1 MVQLSEDDEKVIRFL
16 AEYKIMLV
24 EDTKLIYRSEWY
36 HRKRINRLIDE
47 GYIKKYKF
55 YYIELDR
62 KGRSLIN
69 LTGKEYIKNKSNDV
83 YMERL
88 KQISKIGTITID
100 SNVKFIPSW
109 KMKGRK
115 VYTDAARKYV
125 GELGLGIYRYL
136 VYSIPNKKEERYIHQ
151 LMYDINKV
159 IEYDRVIIFVDS
171 LEKLEDEYQYLT
183 FKKEHTYIII
193 NSMENRELLKQFD
206 YIDFYELVKNIY
218 GEEKQVLFSDWDL
231 ADYNLGDNN
240 YILNML
246 FLDIERLNELRWFYQ
261 ENSESKR
268 RITILTL
275 KENKEMIK
283 KLAPLSSKIIGID
296 KDYFL
301 KGAEIEK
308 MGMERA

>member
-1 MVQLSEDDEKVIRFL
+1 MVQLSEDDERVIRFL

-62 KGRSLIN
+62 KGRSLID
-69 LTGKEYIKNKSNDV
+69 LTGKGYIKNKSNEV

-88 KQISKIGTITID
+88 KQISKIGTITIG

-115 VYTDAARKYV
+115 IYTDAARKYV

-136 VYSIPNKKEERYIHQ
+136 VYSIPNKKAERYIHQ

-206 YIDFYELVKNIY
+206 YIDFYELVKKIY
-218 GEEKQVLFSDWDL
+218 GEEQQVLFSDWDL

-261 ENSESKR
+261 ENSESK
-268 RITILTL
+268 
-275 KENKEMIK
+275 K
-283 KLAPLSSKIIGID
+283 KNYNTNTKRKQRDDKKTSSVK
-296 KDYFL
+296 
-301 KGAEIEK
+301 
-308 MGMERA
+308 